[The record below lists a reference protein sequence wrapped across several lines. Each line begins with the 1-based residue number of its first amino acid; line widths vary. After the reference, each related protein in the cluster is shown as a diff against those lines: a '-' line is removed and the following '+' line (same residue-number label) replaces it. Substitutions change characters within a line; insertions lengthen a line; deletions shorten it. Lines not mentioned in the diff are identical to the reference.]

1 MGAASLILPVL
12 LPLLIVPLVLFH
24 ASRAIG
30 LRLAPWAPLP
40 GLLLALAAPASLHL
54 DLPDVLLGTTLGLD
68 ATGRLFLIFTA
79 VVWLLAGWFAL
90 GWLRDD
96 AGKHRF
102 WAFFLAAQ
110 AGNIGVCLALDAASF
125 YLLFALMSFAAY
137 GLVVHSGTAEALRA
151 GRVYLTM
158 AVLGEALLVVG
169 MLLAVGTADSH
180 RFADL
185 AAAPLSAPAAALLI
199 SGFGIKVGLPLLHM
213 WLPLAHPVA
222 PVPASAV
229 LSGVM
234 LKAGLL
240 GWLRFLPLGAHA
252 LPEAGAVL
260 MAAGVA
266 AMFLG
271 VAAGLAQ
278 TSPKV
283 LLAYSSVSQMGFMSV
298 GVGAGLAAPALW
310 PLLLT
315 AVGLYAL
322 HHALAKSALFLGAGL
337 IRLHGAS
344 PARLTALA
352 VPALALTGAP
362 LTTGMLAKT
371 LLKTALASLETPGPA
386 LLAGLLP
393 LAALGTALLMARLL
407 WLMREK
413 YATTVPRHGA
423 APAVTGL
430 SAPWLLLILTS
441 AGLAWAMT
449 PQHLSA
455 QTLKLHALLDAAW
468 PLLAAAALG
477 FVALR
482 LRWRAPALPP
492 GDVLEPL
499 TRGLTYLRQRTTSGA
514 LPKWQ
519 LPVPAR
525 LRVIAVHLPRVESR
539 LRAWGVVGAWWLALL
554 AAAIALLTGAA

>member
-12 LPLLIVPLVLFH
+12 LPLLMVPLVLFP
-24 ASRAIG
+24 ASRATG

-40 GLLLALAAPASLHL
+40 GLILAIAAPADLHL
-54 DLPDVLLGTTLGLD
+54 DLPGVLLGTTLGLD
-68 ATGRLFLIFTA
+68 ATGRLFLLFTA
-79 VVWLLAGWFAL
+79 LVWLLAGWFAR

-96 AGKHRF
+96 AAKHRF

-137 GLVVHSGTAEALRA
+137 GLVVHSGSAEALRA
-151 GRVYLTM
+151 GRVYLAM
-158 AVLGEALLVVG
+158 AVLGEALLVAG
-169 MLLAVGTADSH
+169 MLLAVGAADSH
-180 RFADL
+180 RLVDL
-185 AAAPLSAPAAALLI
+185 AAAPLSGPAAALLI
-199 SGFGIKVGLPLLHM
+199 GGFGIKVGVPLLHM

-252 LPEAGAVL
+252 LPEAGALL
-260 MAAGVA
+260 MVAGLA

-278 TSPKV
+278 SNPKV
-283 LLAYSSVSQMGFMSV
+283 LLAYSSVSQMGFMSL

-310 PLLLT
+310 PPLLLP
-315 AVGLYAL
+315 AVGRYAL

-344 PARLTALA
+344 SARLSVLAL
-352 VPALALTGAP
+352 PALALAGAP
-362 LTTGMLAKT
+362 LSSGMLAKT
-371 LLKTALASLETPGPA
+371 QLKIALANLDAPWPA
-386 LLAGLLP
+386 LLPGLLS

-407 WLMREK
+407 WLIWKK
-413 YATTVPRHGA
+413 YAAKLPPNDSVPATTR
-423 APAVTGL
+423 L
-430 SAPWLLLILTS
+430 SAPWLLLVLAS

-449 PQHLSA
+449 PPHLPA
-455 QTLKLHALLDAAW
+455 QTLNPGALLTAAW
-468 PLLAAAALG
+468 PPLAAAALG
-477 FVALR
+477 AIALR

-492 GDVLEPL
+492 GDVLVPL
-499 TRGLTYLRQRTTSGA
+499 LGGLAYLRRRAPT
-514 LPKWQ
+514 LPKWRIALPAGSRAAARSRQ
-519 LPVPAR
+519 LEAK
-525 LRVIAVHLPRVESR
+525 
-539 LRAWGVVGAWWLALL
+539 LRAWGTAGALWLALL
-554 AAAIALLTGAA
+554 AAAIALLAGR

>member
-1 MGAASLILPVL
+1 MGAASLILPIL
-12 LPLLIVPLVLFH
+12 LPLLLVPLVLFP
-24 ASRAIG
+24 ASRATG

-40 GLLLALAAPASLHL
+40 GLILAIAAPANLQL
-54 DLPDVLLGTTLGLD
+54 DLPGVLLGTSLGLD
-68 ATGRLFLIFTA
+68 ATGRLFLLFTA
-79 VVWLLAGWFAL
+79 LVWLLAGWFAL

-110 AGNIGVCLALDAASF
+110 AGNIGVCLAIDAASF

-137 GLVVHSGTAEALRA
+137 GLVVHSGSAEALRA
-151 GRVYLTM
+151 GRVYLAM
-158 AVLGEALLVVG
+158 AVLGEALLVAG
-169 MLLAVGTADSH
+169 MLLAVGAADSH
-180 RFADL
+180 RLVDL
-185 AAAPLSAPAAALLI
+185 AAAPLSGPAAALLI
-199 SGFGIKVGLPLLHM
+199 GGFGIKVGVPLLHM

-260 MAAGVA
+260 MVAGLA

-278 TSPKV
+278 SNPKV
-283 LLAYSSVSQMGFMSV
+283 LLAYSSVSQMGFMSL

-310 PLLLT
+310 PLLLP

-344 PARLTALA
+344 PARLSALA
-352 VPALALTGAP
+352 LPALALAGAP
-362 LTTGMLAKT
+362 LTSGMLAKT
-371 LLKTALASLETPGPA
+371 QLKIALAKLDAPWPA
-386 LLAGLLP
+386 LLTGLLP

-407 WLMREK
+407 WLLRQK
-413 YATTVPRHGA
+413 YAAKLPPNDSASA
-423 APAVTGL
+423 AMRL
-430 SAPWLLLILTS
+430 SAPWLVLVLAS

-449 PQHLSA
+449 PPHLPT
-455 QTLKLHALLDAAW
+455 QTLNPGALLDAAW
-468 PLLAAAALG
+468 PPLAAAVLG
-477 FVALR
+477 AIALR

-492 GDVLEPL
+492 GDVLVAL
-499 TRGLTYLRQRTTSGA
+499 TRGLAYLRRRAPT
-514 LPKWQ
+514 LPKWRIALPAGSRAAARSPQ
-519 LPVPAR
+519 LEAK
-525 LRVIAVHLPRVESR
+525 
-539 LRAWGVVGAWWLALL
+539 LRAWGTAGALWLALL
-554 AAAIALLTGAA
+554 AAVAALLAGR